1 MVTIAEAMMSWLREC
16 PELAD
21 GKLRIDWLPED
32 AREFSIDVVPC
43 TPQIKRYT
51 GGKTLKQ
58 FQFNLASRVF
68 VGADVRDAMDNYE
81 FYEAFADWVQS
92 RNKKREW
99 PELGGNREARGIQV
113 NTSGYPMLIRD
124 DGLARYQ
131 IQLTLKY
138 EEE

>member
-1 MVTIAEAMMSWLREC
+1 MSWLREC

-32 AREFSIDVVPC
+32 ARQFSIDVVPC
-43 TPQIKRYT
+43 TPLLKRYT
-51 GGKTLKQ
+51 GGSRTLKQ

-81 FYEAFADWVQS
+81 FYEAFAAWIEDK
-92 RNKKREW
+92 NKNREW
-99 PELGGNREARGIQV
+99 PELGENREARGIQV
-113 NTSGYPMLIRD
+113 NTSGYPMLIRE

-138 EEE
+138 EEGQ